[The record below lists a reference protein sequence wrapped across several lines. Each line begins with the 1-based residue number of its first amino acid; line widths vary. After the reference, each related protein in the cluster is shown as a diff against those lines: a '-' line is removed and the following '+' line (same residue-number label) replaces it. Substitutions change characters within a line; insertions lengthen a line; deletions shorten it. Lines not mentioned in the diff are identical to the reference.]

1 MSVATIV
8 KPDVKAFFEE
18 RTFSLQYV
26 VSDPASRKCAIID
39 PVLDYE
45 ERSGSTATR
54 SADEILHYVDT
65 NKLEVQWILDT
76 HVHADHLTAS
86 HYLKQKTGAATAI
99 GEEVDE
105 IQKFW
110 KDIYNIEDLA
120 TDGSQWD
127 RLLKDREKLPLGEAA
142 IETMLSPGHTP
153 ASITY
158 IVGEA
163 IFVHDTLFAPDY
175 GTARTDF
182 PGGDAALLWRSI
194 EAILALPEDF
204 RVFTGH
210 DYLPGNRAIRFE
222 STVKEHREKNVHI
235 APMKSEAE
243 FVAMRKAR
251 DKTLA
256 MPKLLL
262 PSVQVNIC
270 GGRLPSP
277 EGNGRAY
284 LKIPLD
290 AFPHALWEK

>member
-1 MSVATIV
+1 MSTETIM
-8 KPDVKAFFEE
+8 KPDVEGFFEA

-26 VSDPASRKCAIID
+26 VSDPATRKCAIVD

-54 SADEILHYVDT
+54 SADEILRYVEA

-86 HYLKQKTGAATAI
+86 HYLKQKTGAKTAI
-99 GEEVDE
+99 GEEVPE

-110 KDIYNIEDLA
+110 TSVYNTPDVA

-127 RLLKDREKLPLGEAA
+127 RLLKDREKLPLGECT
-142 IETMLSPGHTP
+142 IEAMLSPGHTP
-153 ASITY
+153 ASLTY
-158 IVGEA
+158 IVGDA
-163 IFVHDTLFAPDY
+163 VFVHDTLFAPDY
-175 GTARTDF
+175 GTARADF

-194 EAILALPEDF
+194 EAILSLPDHF

-210 DYLPGNRAIRFE
+210 DYLPNGREVWFE
-222 STVKEHREKNVHI
+222 STIGEHKRKNIHV

-243 FVAMRKAR
+243 FVAMREAR

-256 MPKLLL
+256 MPKLIL
-262 PSVQVNIC
+262 PSLQVNMR
-270 GGRLPSP
+270 GGVLPPP
-277 EGNGRAY
+277 ESNGRAY

-290 AFPHALWEK
+290 AFPHAVWD